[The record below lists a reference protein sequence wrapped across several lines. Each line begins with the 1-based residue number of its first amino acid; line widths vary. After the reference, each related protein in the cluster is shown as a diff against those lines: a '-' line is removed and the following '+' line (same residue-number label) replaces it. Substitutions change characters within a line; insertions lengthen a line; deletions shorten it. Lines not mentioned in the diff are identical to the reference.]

1 MTPSIGGLTVAAIL
15 AATASAAVAD
25 PSPSSAVDASQ
36 ISQPLNPDGSA
47 RRAASA
53 ADAGQISAPKPNG
66 AAPAQLTAAKPRA
79 DAPPAL
85 STAAQSRDA
94 TTAPIKGHDRCDP
107 ANGASARQSEC
118 DNILDQK
125 GDQFSPPEQAT
136 ARTAD
141 TDAPASNLVNDIVN
155 GGTGSVVTAPTTP

>member
-1 MTPSIGGLTVAAIL
+1 MPSIGGLALAAIL
-15 AATASAAVAD
+15 AAPASAAFAD

-53 ADAGQISAPKPNG
+53 ADAGQISTAKPNG
-66 AAPAQLTAAKPRA
+66 GAPAQLTAAKPRA

-85 STAAQSRDA
+85 STVAQSRDA
-94 TTAPIKGHDRCDP
+94 TASPIKGHDRCDP
-107 ANGASARQSEC
+107 ANGASANRPEC
-118 DNILDQK
+118 DDILDRK
-125 GDQFSPPEQAT
+125 ADQFDPPEQAT
-136 ARTAD
+136 AQTVD
-141 TDAPASNLVNDIVN
+141 PDASASSLVNHIVN